1 MPATNDDYIRPFGP
15 NAPWNIPVADLPLAE
30 NSEELASKLWNDSYT
45 DRELRNFNIN
55 NTSYTYPVYE
65 VTEDTPY
72 FPVVDKNGW
81 GNLGGKEIPFDPS
94 WKPAPGSDAQIIILD
109 PATGREWNLW
119 QAEFDGDSVNVSNGN
134 LVPGSYFEKEDG
146 FSSSRGVGIQY
157 SAMLVRPEEVAQ
169 GVIEHALS
177 MPIRNTSG
185 SEFVAPGTKLEFPGV
200 RPDGIPEGTR
210 FALDV
215 TDEQIDA
222 HLASLPDSVP
232 DITKSSLKTIMVA
245 MRDYGW
251 FITDTAGSAH
261 IQLESTTTAQKEWE
275 ELGMIDR
282 DVGGAV
288 YPRDALDGLIRE
300 SRIVAFVPSDQY
312 PAPSEEEDASPGDD
326 LGPIPPDTDEVPGA
340 VPPADS
346 TDEPGDEPA
355 TEGEQPSD
363 AVPPPPESADPPPED
378 DPEAIPSDEE
388 EAPGAVP
395 PADSTDEPGDEPT
408 TEGEQPSDA
417 VPPPPEDDPEPLPSD
432 EEEAPGAVPPADSTD
447 EPDDEPATEGEQPSD
462 ALPPPPE
469 AADPPLEDDLDPIP
483 VTEDDLPDSVPP
495 ADPVDQPTD
504 EPPRKGPKFSEGRKG
519 IFEKIMDMFRR
530 IFDRDSDDRDP
541 STDVPEVKMAT
552 SRKSLVDDDSAALT
566 NILPIVHVME
576 HQDLSKYEEAEDD
589 CMEDMFS

>member
-1 MPATNDDYIRPFGP
+1 MCALIQFFDRTKQQWEQSMPVANDTYVRPFGP
-15 NAPWNIPVADLPLAE
+15 NAPWNIAVADLPLAE
-30 NSEELASKLWNDSYT
+30 NSEELASQLWNDSYT

-232 DITKSSLKTIMVA
+232 DVTKASLKTIMVA
-245 MRDYGW
+245 MKDYGW

-261 IQLESTTTAQKEWE
+261 IQLESTTTAQEEWE
-275 ELGMIDR
+275 ALGMIDK
-282 DVGGAV
+282 DSGGSV
-288 YPRDALDGLIRE
+288 YPRDALDGLITQ
-300 SRIVAFVPSDQY
+300 SRIVAFVPSDEY
-312 PAPSEEEDASPGDD
+312 PRQLEVAATTADAPVTLDVLDNDSDPDEMLSTTGVSDVAGGTVEMQGDAFVFTPAAEFTGGDGFGVADTAPVSLDVGAPRPALMLGSAGNDRVTGTMADEIIDTLDGRRDVMAGGGGADTFRFSATANGQRDTRTVLDFGADDGLD
-326 LGPIPPDTDEVPGA
+326 LGTASVATWREI
-340 VPPADS
+340 DS
-346 TDEPGDEPA
+346 DMY
-355 TEGEQPSD
+355 
-363 AVPPPPESADPPPED
+363 
-378 DPEAIPSDEE
+378 
-388 EAPGAVP
+388 
-395 PADSTDEPGDEPT
+395 
-408 TEGEQPSDA
+408 
-417 VPPPPEDDPEPLPSD
+417 LY
-432 EEEAPGAVPPADSTD
+432 
-447 EPDDEPATEGEQPSD
+447 
-462 ALPPPPE
+462 
-469 AADPPLEDDLDPIP
+469 LD
-483 VTEDDLPDSVPP
+483 
-495 ADPVDQPTD
+495 Q
-504 EPPRKGPKFSEGRKG
+504 
-519 IFEKIMDMFRR
+519 
-530 IFDRDSDDRDP
+530 DRDVVILKGVAGYDP
-541 STDVPEVKMAT
+541 DNFA
-552 SRKSLVDDDSAALT
+552 
-566 NILPIVHVME
+566 
-576 HQDLSKYEEAEDD
+576 
-589 CMEDMFS
+589 